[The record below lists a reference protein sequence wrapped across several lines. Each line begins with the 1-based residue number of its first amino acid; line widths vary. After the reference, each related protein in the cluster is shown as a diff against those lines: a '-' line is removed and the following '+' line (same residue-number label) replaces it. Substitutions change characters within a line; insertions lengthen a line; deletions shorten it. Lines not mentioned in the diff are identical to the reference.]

1 MYNKYPAQG
10 LPLNRH
16 SLKKE
21 KKYNLMVETNV
32 LTPSKT
38 SNTMK
43 RISAEDAERTREGEA
58 GTGQH
63 HTCGAA

>member
-16 SLKKE
+16 SFKKN
-21 KKYNLMVETNV
+21 KQTYNLVVETNV

-58 GTGQH
+58 GTG
-63 HTCGAA
+63 